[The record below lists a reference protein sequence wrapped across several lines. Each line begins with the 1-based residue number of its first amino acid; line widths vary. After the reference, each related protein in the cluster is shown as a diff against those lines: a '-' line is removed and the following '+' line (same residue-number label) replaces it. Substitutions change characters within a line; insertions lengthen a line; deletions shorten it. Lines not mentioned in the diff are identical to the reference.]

1 VGIVGRDM
9 LNGVGAPLLLQSAAW
24 ASAAALLP
32 YALGATRRGLFMGV
46 WLAGLLAGQVALP
59 ALAGS
64 APEPP
69 GRSAVAIWAVA
80 ILLALGVRA
89 PDGDAPAGKP
99 VSAEE

>member
-1 VGIVGRDM
+1 
-9 LNGVGAPLLLQSAAW
+9 
-24 ASAAALLP
+24 
-32 YALGATRRGLFMGV
+32 MGV

-59 ALAGS
+59 ALAGA

-69 GRSAVAIWAVA
+69 GRSVVAIWAVA

-89 PDGDAPAGKP
+89 PDRDAPAGKP